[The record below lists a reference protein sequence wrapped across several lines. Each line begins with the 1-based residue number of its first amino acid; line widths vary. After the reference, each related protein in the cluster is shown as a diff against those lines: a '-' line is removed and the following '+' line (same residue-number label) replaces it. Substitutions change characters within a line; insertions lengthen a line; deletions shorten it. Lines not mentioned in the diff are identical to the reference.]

1 MFQEFQFAAHHA
13 AEIAMHGQM
22 EIRVI
27 AIHGTDKIA
36 DFHNNGKFFVKFTR
50 QSLLRSLPRFHF
62 AAGKFPAALKIAIP
76 TLGGKNLVA
85 ILDDASNNFNRFH
98 KKRYI
103 NTRFPPTSNKF
114 MKNTVLSTCSMRDLD
129 AQAKQ
134 NDLEKGYALMKQAGS
149 ALFRLVTAKPQT
161 NVAVFIG
168 GGNNGGDGLV
178 LARLLQQAGIPF
190 NVYSLAPVEKLKNEA
205 KMALDDFL
213 SERGKIVYVGESE
226 KIFATKPNFS
236 VVVDCML
243 GNGAQ
248 GELRPAFAAAVREI
262 NSWNIPVIAAD
273 APTGYDSAEHGRRE
287 PCIVANETMLFG
299 FPRLDAYTS
308 EGGPVFGNVTVENLD
323 YPEDLVAKF
332 DEGIHIASE
341 TDIPQMLPKR
351 NEWGEKR
358 DQGCAMIVA
367 GSKDMPGAAALCTK
381 AALRSGTG
389 LVTLASPDAVM
400 PILQSKLTEPVFCS
414 LCDMDGQDCDSVDD
428 RAATFAPAHIPQI
441 LAALRHNQALA
452 IGPGLGSNECTQ
464 TAVLELLGKV
474 QCPTVIDADALNA
487 IATLNKTV
495 ASATSGAYSF
505 LKSIKTAAVLTPHK
519 REFERL
525 FGSLPKK
532 ETDIPNH
539 LRKLAKGTRKTILLK
554 GAPTY
559 IAFDDERVYVLP
571 VSNSGMAKGGSGD
584 VLTGIIVALLAQGM
598 GTNEAALLG
607 ALLHQKAGEC
617 ARRDLGSFSMLPSDV
632 IRRLPEAFKI

>member
-1 MFQEFQFAAHHA
+1 
-13 AEIAMHGQM
+13 
-22 EIRVI
+22 
-27 AIHGTDKIA
+27 
-36 DFHNNGKFFVKFTR
+36 
-50 QSLLRSLPRFHF
+50 
-62 AAGKFPAALKIAIP
+62 
-76 TLGGKNLVA
+76 
-85 ILDDASNNFNRFH
+85 
-98 KKRYI
+98 
-103 NTRFPPTSNKF
+103 
-114 MKNTVLSTCSMRDLD
+114 MKNIVLSTRSMRDLD

-161 NVAVFIG
+161 NVAVFVG

-190 NVYSLAPVEKLKNEA
+190 NVYSLAPVEKFKNEA

-213 SERGKIVYVGESE
+213 SERGKITYIGDSAGNKNCAEDKDCASSLNSAR
-226 KIFATKPNFS
+226 KFFAGIPNFS

-248 GELRPAFAAAVREI
+248 GELRPAIAAAVREI

-299 FPRLDAYTS
+299 FPRLDAYTC
-308 EGGPVFGNVTVENLD
+308 EGGPVFGHVTVANLD

-332 DEGIHIASE
+332 DERIFLANES
-341 TDIPQMLPKR
+341 DIPQMLPKR

-428 RAATFAPAHIPQI
+428 RAATFAPAHIPQV
-441 LAALRHNQALA
+441 LAALHHNQALA
-452 IGPGLGSNECTQ
+452 IGPGLGSSECTQ
-464 TAVLELLGKV
+464 SAVLELLGKI

-495 ASATSGAYSF
+495 ASTTSGAYSF
-505 LKSIKTAAVLTPHK
+505 LKSLKTVAVLTPHK

-525 FGSLPKK
+525 FGRLPEK

-539 LRKLAKGTRKTILLK
+539 LRKLATETRKTILLK

-559 IAFDDERVYVLP
+559 IAFDDGRVYVLP
-571 VSNSGMAKGGSGD
+571 VANSGMAKGGSGD

-632 IRRLPEAFKI
+632 VRRLPKAFGI